1 LKATFIYVGIRV
13 VDMAASVEFYT
24 KVLGMREVGRSKIAV
39 AKGEVVSMASQ
50 DGGFE
55 LELNAYEKGSK
66 YDTDY
71 VVGEGLDHL
80 AFKTENLE
88 EFLEAAKEL
97 GYQVAAEMKTE
108 KSRWAYIKDP
118 NGIWIELF

>member
-1 LKATFIYVGIRV
+1 MKATFIYVGIRV